1 MLLLDEPVA
10 ALDPL
15 ARRQFLATLTSA
27 VADAVGN
34 LTVLLSSHVVA
45 DLERVCD
52 HMVLITGSRVQL
64 CGDID
69 DLLAEHKV
77 LVGPRK
83 DTSALERAHTVVQAT
98 RTDRQSTLL
107 VRLAGPVLDPAY
119 QVSDVSLEDLVL
131 GYMGAESESGEPRL
145 TTVGENS

>member
-1 MLLLDEPVA
+1 MQD
-10 ALDPL
+10 
-15 ARRQFLATLTSA
+15 
-27 VADAVGN
+27 
-34 LTVLLSSHVVA
+34 
-45 DLERVCD
+45 
-52 HMVLITGSRVQL
+52 

-98 RTDRQSTLL
+98 RTDRQATLL
-107 VRLAGPVLDPAY
+107 VRLGGPVLDPAY

-131 GYMGAESESGEPRL
+131 GYLGADAAPVAVVGDRAPANGDAAL
-145 TTVGENS
+145 TPV